1 MVIFGAGASHDSD
14 PAHPSTGGVGTRAL
28 RLPLAGNLF
37 WPGYGEFAARYPACQ
52 GLMRRLRAAAP
63 DIEPELERIRAEAQR
78 KTFMLRELDAIRYY
92 IQSLIVVQERAW
104 LDGLQDHITSYTHL
118 LQEIEE
124 WREEHGEEVALVTF
138 NYDRLLDLAC
148 RSVVPELRL
157 TRVLDYGH
165 GASHFVFKLHGSTDW
180 HEEVVFSSNPPP
192 SPGVGGDDYANYL
205 IDLSTST
212 HSSGRYVM
220 DGEQM
225 EGGPWGPLRPAIAI
239 PMATKGGDDFACP
252 QQHIDYL
259 TQVIP
264 EVSDLVLIGW
274 RGQEQHFHYL
284 WRTTVERQRKTRLRR
299 MLVVDVSKEA
309 ADGITQRVREAM
321 ALSPG
326 VTCEGVGDGFSAAL
340 RDGVFRRF
348 LDAQGS

>member
-1 MVIFGAGASHDSD
+1 M
-14 PAHPSTGGVGTRAL
+14 
-28 RLPLAGNLF
+28 PLAGDLF
-37 WPGYGEFAARYPACQ
+37 WAGYGEFAARFPACQ
-52 GLMRRLRAAAP
+52 GLLKRLRSAAP

-78 KTFMLRELDAIRYY
+78 KTFLLRELEGIRYY
-92 IQSLIVVQERAW
+92 IQSLIAARERAW
-104 LDGLQDHITSYTHL
+104 LNALPDQVTSYTHL

-138 NYDRLLDLAC
+138 NYDRLLDMAC

-157 TRVLDYGH
+157 RRVSDYGH

-180 HEEVVFSSNPPP
+180 HEEVTFSATPPP
-192 SPGVGGDDYANYL
+192 FPGDHGDEDANHL
-205 IDLSTST
+205 IDQSAIA

-225 EGGPWGPLRPAIAI
+225 EGGAWGVLRPAIAI

-252 QQHIDYL
+252 KQHIDYL
-259 TQVIP
+259 TQVVP
-264 EVSDLVLIGW
+264 EVSELVLVGW
-274 RGQEQHFHYL
+274 RGQEQHFHDL

-299 MLVVDVSKEA
+299 MLVVDVSTESA
-309 ADGITQRVREAM
+309 QGITERVREAM

-326 VTCEGVGDGFSAAL
+326 VTSEAVGDGFSNAL
-340 RDGVFRRF
+340 GNGVFRRF
-348 LDAQGS
+348 LEAQG